1 MPLTYVN
8 ILPEHL
14 DSYIQIWMCQEK
26 GVKLMAFRV
35 SLTEFK
41 EFERIAA
48 ILNRKGKI
56 RNDSVGSL
64 ARALCFVKINEF
76 IQLEQMQIA
85 AEAYEKGQQKWAIS
99 KIRKNAPPKW

>member
-1 MPLTYVN
+1 
-8 ILPEHL
+8 
-14 DSYIQIWMCQEK
+14 
-26 GVKLMAFRV
+26 MAFRV

-76 IQLEQMQIA
+76 IQLELIQKA
-85 AEAYEKGQQKWAIS
+85 ADEKDKKLQEQPRFGVFQHE
-99 KIRKNAPPKW
+99 